1 MANINLYF
9 SSEWVK
15 FQVKK
20 DNIFSSFMKHYV
32 HNNWS
37 THMGQWKLW
46 VENKQELWLKLLFF
60 FIDWLTR
67 WLIHADFMIVS
78 VRSIYC
84 LRHNA
89 NVMLYWRFISMEHKT
104 KPVWQ
109 VTADQTGCTGFTG
122 CTVCVAEV
130 GIQQLHCGDWR
141 TEQTTEMKT
150 ILLALLF
157 FAVVLFVTVE
167 CRRSGPGK
175 GKDPKSA
182 KGKIG
187 KLRKLGK
194 RHYIAGVFS
203 LAVFMVNSSLV
214 YFPEILIVFEMQ
226 RLFS

>member
-1 MANINLYF
+1 
-9 SSEWVK
+9 
-15 FQVKK
+15 
-20 DNIFSSFMKHYV
+20 
-32 HNNWS
+32 
-37 THMGQWKLW
+37 
-46 VENKQELWLKLLFF
+46 
-60 FIDWLTR
+60 
-67 WLIHADFMIVS
+67 
-78 VRSIYC
+78 
-84 LRHNA
+84 
-89 NVMLYWRFISMEHKT
+89 
-104 KPVWQ
+104 
-109 VTADQTGCTGFTG
+109 
-122 CTVCVAEV
+122 
-130 GIQQLHCGDWR
+130 
-141 TEQTTEMKT
+141 MKT